1 MTKQRNKKASKK
13 APAEGE
19 SIQALVDWAVKT
31 GSVEYITDSKG
42 VTYIWG
48 KKSNG

>member
-1 MTKQRNKKASKK
+1 MKKNRNKKAIKK

-19 SIQALVDWAVKT
+19 SIQDLVDWAVKT
-31 GSVEYITDSKG
+31 QAVEYITDSKG